1 MIILVV
7 GRPDSGKSK
16 IAEDLV
22 LELSKEGRR
31 IYIATMIPFGDE
43 GQKRIAKH
51 RKLREGK
58 GFETVECPVNLR
70 SIDGLSHTTGLLEC
84 VSNLVGNEMHEKERL
99 LWEASRIADLVTD
112 EIKWLCGKAENLV
125 IVTNEFEKEEG
136 FDEDTLK
143 YIETTRLVNEALRPL
158 ADRVVEV

>member
-1 MIILVV
+1 
-7 GRPDSGKSK
+7 
-16 IAEDLV
+16 
-22 LELSKEGRR
+22 
-31 IYIATMIPFGDE
+31 MIPYGEE
-43 GQKRIAKH
+43 GQKRIEKH

-58 GFETVECPVNLR
+58 NFETVECPVDLR
-70 SIDGLSHTTGLLEC
+70 SITGLCDATCLLEC
-84 VSNLVGNEMHEKERL
+84 VSNLVGNEMHEDGRL
-99 LWEASRIADLVTD
+99 SWDTGRISGLVVD
-112 EIKWLCGKAENLV
+112 EIRWLSQRAENLV